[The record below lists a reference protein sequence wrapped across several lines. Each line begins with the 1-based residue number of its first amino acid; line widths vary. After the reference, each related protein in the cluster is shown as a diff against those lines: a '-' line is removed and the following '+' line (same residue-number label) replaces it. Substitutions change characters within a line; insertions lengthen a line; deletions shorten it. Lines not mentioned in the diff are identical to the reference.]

1 MAIDSPTSLRAF
13 MQALQGKAD
22 SLRALAASFAPHAA
36 AADEET
42 LAKVQTAFTRVA
54 VLVHLL
60 VQLKSV

>member
-1 MAIDSPTSLRAF
+1 